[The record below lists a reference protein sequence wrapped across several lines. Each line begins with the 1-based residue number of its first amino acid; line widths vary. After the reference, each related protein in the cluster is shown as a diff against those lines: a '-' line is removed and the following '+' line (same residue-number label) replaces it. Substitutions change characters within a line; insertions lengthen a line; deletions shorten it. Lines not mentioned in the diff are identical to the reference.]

1 MKLTIILLVS
11 AFLQVNASGFAQK
24 VSLNVED
31 VTIKKVFYQLTKQT
45 GYNFI
50 YDSELLK
57 DTRTITLHVDNQN
70 LKDVLDKCFEGQS
83 LDIIFNTD
91 KTIVIKKKQKPGIDV
106 PAAVPIVVKGVVT
119 DENGQPLP
127 GAVIR
132 LKGTAIGA
140 AAGNKGEFTINVPDN
155 NKILV
160 ISMIGH
166 ETIEITVTGDKPL
179 QIVLKQQS
187 NRLNDVVV
195 VGYGVQR
202 KGDLTGAISGI
213 SEKEIQQSKSISFME
228 ALQGRLAGVQVTSS
242 SGEPGGAVSV
252 NIRGTNSFNSGTQPL
267 CVIDGVQIDVNNAE
281 AAASGIGSTSL
292 ANPLSGINP
301 TDIASIEVLKDAS
314 ATAIFGSR
322 GANGVIVI
330 TTKSGK
336 NNSSALE
343 VNSYTGISSNPKR
356 IPMLGAQDYAN
367 YRLITGSADDTWAD
381 DLNNDGVFDRVKD
394 FSGVKSHDW
403 QKEALRNAIIQNYN
417 VSYSGGSAKT
427 NFSTSATYL
436 NQEGLILNNKYERY
450 SLLMKVNHNATD
462 RLRLGANI
470 NLSHAIGT
478 GVASN
483 GGNDVRNYNGL
494 IQNLMLTRP
503 VNVPDPSLLSLD
515 PDGATFSSPIDFVN
529 LSYKKSPL
537 SRVLTD
543 LSANYRIIPG
553 LYFDTRVG
561 AVLTMSSNGEFYPST
576 VSWGIGT
583 NGLAAINRSNASNWY
598 QSNTLTWNKRIAKYH
613 SITALL
619 GLELNSYIID
629 TYRWQGQGFDI
640 QSINPLDNIATAKL
654 LPFPPGT
661 DKQKFNRLSEFARL
675 NYAFKDKY
683 LLTATLRN
691 DASSKLSANKKSAL
705 FPSIGAAWRMSSEA
719 FLKKQQIIT
728 DLKIRGSFGVTGN
741 ERIPPYQSLATLSN
755 VYYSSASGS
764 QSLGLAPGLI
774 ANPNL
779 TWETTVQYSTGIDL
793 SLWNDRIALTADF
806 YLKQTKDLLI
816 QADIPSQTG
825 YMKQYQN
832 LGQIDNRGIELAL
845 NTINIKK
852 GDFKWSS
859 NISFTV
865 NRNKVVSLGTV
876 KFIPVNAAGG
886 AISSIG
892 RVIVGQP
899 IGTGYGYVFDGIY
912 QINDFSLI
920 KDRNGNTVD
929 PSTLTGSNYPNY
941 IYTLKPGVPGING
954 RVVRPGDLKYKDL
967 NGDGKVDNT
976 NDYTTISNSNPKHYG
991 GLSNTFTYKNF
1002 DLSFLLNWSYGND
1015 ILYLGKYRIEA
1026 GGGYFA
1032 NVTQEY
1038 FDNRW
1043 LPENPTNSYP
1053 GLTSQGKTDISSYYT
1068 KSGSYLRV
1076 RNVTLSYTLKAAA
1089 LKKLGLDNVRF
1100 YATGENLYTWTNYP
1114 GFDPEISSYTQ
1125 LLSGVDNITY
1135 PRAITAIFGLNLKF

>member
-1 MKLTIILLVS
+1 MKFTIILLVS
-11 AFLQVNASGFAQK
+11 AILQVNASSFAQK
-24 VSLNVED
+24 VSLNAENLV
-31 VTIKKVFYQLTKQT
+31 VRKVLYQLTKQT

-50 YDSELLK
+50 YDAELLK
-57 DTRTITLHVDNQN
+57 DNLTVN
-70 LKDVLDKCFEGQS
+70 LKANNMELRDVLEKCFEGYS
-83 LDIIFNTD
+83 LDIIFNSD
-91 KTIVIKKKQKPGIDV
+91 KTIVIKKKKIDLRANV
-106 PAAVPIVVKGVVT
+106 PAPLPVKGVIS

-127 GAVIR
+127 GAVVR
-132 LKGTAIGA
+132 LKGTTIGA
-140 AAGNKGEFTINVPDN
+140 AAGSKGEFTINVPDDN
-155 NKILV
+155 RVLV
-160 ISMIGH
+160 ISMIGF
-166 ETIEITVTGDKPL
+166 ETQEINVTNDKPL
-179 QIVLKQQS
+179 KIILKQRS
-187 NRLNDVVV
+187 SRLDELVV

-202 KGDLTGAISGI
+202 KGDLTGSIGGI

-228 ALQGRLAGVQVTSS
+228 AVQGRLAGVQITSS

-267 CVIDGVQIDVNNAE
+267 YVIDGVQIDVNNAE
-281 AAASGIGSTSL
+281 AASSGIGSTSL

-322 GANGVIVI
+322 GANGVVVI

-336 NNSSALE
+336 NNTSVLE
-343 VNSYTGISSNPKR
+343 LNTYAGVSHNPKQ

-367 YRLITGSADDTWAD
+367 YRLLTGSADDTYAV
-381 DLNNDGVFDRVKD
+381 DLNNDGVFDQVKD
-394 FSGVKSHDW
+394 FSNTQSHNW
-403 QKEALRNAIIQNYN
+403 QKEALRNAIVQNYN
-417 VSYSGGSAKT
+417 LSYSGGSART
-427 NFSTSATYL
+427 NFATSATYL

-450 SLLMKVNHNATD
+450 SLIMKVNHNATD
-462 RLRLGANI
+462 RLRIGANV

-483 GGNDVRNYNGL
+483 GGNDVRNFNGL

-503 VNVPDPSLLSLD
+503 INVPDPTLLNLD
-515 PDGATFSSPIDFVN
+515 PDGATFSNPIDFVN

-543 LSANYRIIPG
+543 INANYKIIPG
-553 LYFDTRVG
+553 LNFDTRLG
-561 AVLTMSSNGEFYPST
+561 AIFTVSSNGEFYPST

-583 NGLAAINRSNASNWY
+583 NGLAAINKSNTTNWY
-598 QSNTLTWNKRIAKYH
+598 QSNTLTWSKRVAKHH
-613 SITALL
+613 SINALL
-619 GLELNSYIID
+619 GLEVNSYIID

-654 LPFPPGT
+654 LPFPPST
-661 DKQKFNRLSEFARL
+661 DKQKYNRLSEFARI

-683 LLTATLRN
+683 MLTATLRN

-705 FPSIGAAWRMSSEA
+705 FPSVGGAWRISSEE
-719 FLKKQQIIT
+719 FMKKQQVIT
-728 DLKIRGSFGVTGN
+728 DLKIRGSYGLTGN

-755 VYYSSASGS
+755 VFYTSAAGTPA
-764 QSLGLAPGLI
+764 LGLAPGLI

-779 TWETTVQYSTGIDL
+779 TWETTQQYGAGLDL
-793 SLWNDRIALTADF
+793 SLWNDKIALTADV
-806 YLKQTKDLLI
+806 YLKKTKELLI

-832 LGQIDNRGIELAL
+832 LGQIDNKGIELGL
-845 NTINIKK
+845 NTINIKN
-852 GDFKWSS
+852 GDFKWTS
-859 NISFTV
+859 NINLTI
-865 NRNKVVSLGTV
+865 NRNKVVSLGSV
-876 KFIPVNAAGG
+876 SFIPVNAAGG

-912 QINDFSLI
+912 QVEDFSLI
-920 KDRNGNTVD
+920 KDRNGNTIN
-929 PSTLTGSNYPNY
+929 PANLNGGNYSNY
-941 IYTLKPGVPGING
+941 IYTLKAGVPGITG

-976 NDYTTISNSNPKHYG
+976 NDYSVISDSNPNHYG
-991 GLSNTFTYKNF
+991 GFSNSFTYKNF
-1002 DLSFLLNWSYGND
+1002 ELSFLLNWSYGND
-1015 ILYLGKYRIEA
+1015 ILYLGKYRLEA

-1043 LPENPTNSYP
+1043 LPEKPNNSYP

-1068 KSGSYLRV
+1068 KNGSYLRL
-1076 RNVTLSYTLKAAA
+1076 RNLTLGYTLKAPL
-1089 LKKLGLDNVRF
+1089 LKKLGLSNVRL
-1100 YATGENLYTWTNYP
+1100 YATGENLYTWSGYP

-1135 PRAITAIFGLNLKF
+1135 PRARTIIFGLNLKF